1 MFLYTFI
8 MEYAGGTYVSQVN
21 AENQKAACVLW
32 AQNLKVDEIYKF
44 GEITKS
50 QLVEQMKAEEPTA
63 LRGVINTW
71 FISANLRGGSAYINL
86 VRTAE

>member
-8 MEYAGGTYVSQVN
+8 MQFAGGIYVSQVN
-21 AENQKAACVLW
+21 AENPKAACVLW
-32 AQNLKVDEIYKF
+32 AQNLAVDEVHNF
-44 GEITKS
+44 GEKSRS

-63 LRGVINTW
+63 LRDVTNTW
-71 FISANLRGGSAYINL
+71 FVSANLHGASAYINF

>member
-8 MEYAGGTYVSQVN
+8 MQYAGGIYVSQVN
-21 AENQKAACVLW
+21 AENPETACVLW
-32 AQNLKVDEIYKF
+32 AQNLQVNEVYKF
-44 GEITKS
+44 GEKSKS

-63 LRGVINTW
+63 LRDVTNTW
-71 FISANLRGGSAYINL
+71 FVSANLRGGSAYINF